1 MADIEAAKETK
12 DKSDIAPGFVLAGIG
27 VGVAAVI
34 GASWYEEHKKKKARE
49 EYDEEVKAMG
59 QDQLLRELAS
69 WSMRLDQK
77 ASSLETIGYMVF
89 MVGMMAGVRK

>member
-1 MADIEAAKETK
+1 MSDIEVSKESKVT
-12 DKSDIAPGFVLAGIG
+12 PGVVLAGIG

-34 GASWYEEHKKKKARE
+34 GASWYKEHKETKARE
-49 EYDEEVKAMG
+49 AYAEEVESMG

-77 ASSLETIGYMVF
+77 VSSLETIGYMVF
-89 MVGMMAGVRK
+89 MVGMMAGVQR